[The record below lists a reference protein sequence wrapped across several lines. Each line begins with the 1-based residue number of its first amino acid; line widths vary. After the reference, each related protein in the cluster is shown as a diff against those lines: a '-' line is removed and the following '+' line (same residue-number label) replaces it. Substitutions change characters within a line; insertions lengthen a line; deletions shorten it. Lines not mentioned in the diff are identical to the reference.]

1 MSSVVIH
8 QPEYFP
14 WINLFFKM
22 MKSDKFIFL
31 DHVQYSRRSFQNRN
45 ILGKDG
51 NFFYIT
57 VPIKYSSRDT
67 LIKDIKIDNSKKWKE
82 DHIKNLHHCYKKT
95 KFFKIVMDLIET
107 EFFKNHEY
115 LNDLNQALIQTI
127 ASKMGIKCE
136 FVSSYRLN
144 VKGKKSDLILN
155 LCKKINAEEYITG
168 TGSKGYLE
176 EEKFKQNKIQVN
188 YIKLNDVRYFQEN
201 SKKKFIKDL
210 SILDY
215 LFNVGFED
223 FKKI

>member
-31 DHVQYSRRSFQNRN
+31 DNVQYSRRSFQNRN

-95 KFFKIVMDLIET
+95 KFFKIVMDLIEA

-115 LNDLNQALIQTI
+115 LNDLNQALIRTI
-127 ASKMGIKCE
+127 AIKMGIKCE